1 MKRKLLEIFSVDFET
16 TGQLLIMYSRIR
28 HNLQKKWEYNEEI
41 HQLFLDFKKL
51 YDPVTWQV
59 FYIILIALV
68 SHETGNA
75 NKNVNGTYSRVWV
88 GKNLSG
94 VFPIRN

>member
-1 MKRKLLEIFSVDFET
+1 MWISKQQVSYWSCILEFVTIFK
-16 TGQLLIMYSRIR
+16 
-28 HNLQKKWEYNEEI
+28 KKWEYNEEVY
-41 HQLFLDFKKL
+41 QLFIDFKKV